1 MSARRSERTRVTR
14 RFMRNT
20 EPAVAVAYL
29 RFNLL
34 VGAAN
39 AVASVEQKERLK
51 QIPDLIR
58 AGAELRKLRKLG
70 ALVLEIMGPEWVPGP
85 EWMEQIEA
93 LATKEEA

>member
-58 AGAELRKLRKLG
+58 AGAELRKLG